1 MSGFKSLKKRETESA
16 GIFRPFE
23 NLKKLLENKSV
34 PLAPFRGEI
43 FSVKKVEVE
52 PNHPEYEKKLFI
64 KAMAGVTPIPREK
77 YFEEDDDDDIVEIR
91 LPIHFDEDTDDETMS
106 QLRNLVEGGDGFIVA
121 DTSEYMEGTGYCDNP
136 EIARRLHQGDFSM
149 QAYIDLHGMGVEAAQ
164 EAFDEFIKDAI
175 INGKRAVL
183 VVHGR
188 GLSSPAMPILKSKV
202 QDWLTRGP
210 WRKWIIA
217 FSSAR
222 SCDGGTGATYVL
234 LRKTPFTKRLRKRYK
249 RKN

>member
-1 MSGFKSLKKRETESA
+1 MSGFKSLKKNEESESA

-23 NLKKLLENKSV
+23 NLKKLLKGKSL
-34 PLAPFRGEI
+34 PLAPFRGET
-43 FSVKKVEVE
+43 FSVKQIDVE
-52 PNHPEYEKKLFI
+52 PNHPEYEQKLFI
-64 KAMAGVTPIPREK
+64 KAMAGVTPMPRGK
-77 YFEEDDDDDIVEIR
+77 YIEEDDDVDIR
-91 LPIHFDEDTDDETMS
+91 LPIHLEEDTDVETMS
-106 QLRNLVEGGDGFIVA
+106 QLRSLVQDGSGFIVA
-121 DTSEYMEGTGYCDNP
+121 DTSEYIEGTGYCDNP

-164 EAFDEFIKDAI
+164 EAFDEFINDAI
-175 INGKRAVL
+175 IKGKRGVL

-188 GLSSPAMPILKSKV
+188 GLSSPARAILKNKV

-234 LRKTPFTKRLRKRYK
+234 LRKNPFTKRLRKKFK
-249 RKN
+249 RKK